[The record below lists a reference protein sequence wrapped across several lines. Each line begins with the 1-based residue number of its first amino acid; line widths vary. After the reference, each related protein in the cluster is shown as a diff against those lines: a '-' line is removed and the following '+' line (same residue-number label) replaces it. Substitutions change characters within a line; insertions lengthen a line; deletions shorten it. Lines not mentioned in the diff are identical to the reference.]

1 MPGKTLKDRLL
12 PKVYKARAKIGE
24 LGFRQDR
31 VYLLFD
37 WYADGE
43 WAGPTQ
49 LEITEGKG
57 QPPKVHQVTFQD
69 VPFGAHMPDIID
81 IGPFTP
87 RFPKGGT
94 DLTDWLAPVQ
104 DGQTRHILRVGPSC
118 PDGKKYHVLHI
129 LTEKS
134 LRYMIRAQD
143 AEQYLQGLGGAT
155 AI

>member
-1 MPGKTLKDRLL
+1 MTLADDLK
-12 PKVYKARAKIGE
+12 PVVYEARAIMGQ

-31 VYLLFD
+31 VFLLFD

-49 LEITEGKG
+49 AELTEAKG

-81 IGPFTP
+81 IGPITP
-87 RFPKGGT
+87 DFPGGGT

-104 DGQTRHILRVGPSC
+104 EGQTRHILRVGPSC
-118 PDGKKYHVLHI
+118 RDGKKYRVLHI

-155 AI
+155 VI